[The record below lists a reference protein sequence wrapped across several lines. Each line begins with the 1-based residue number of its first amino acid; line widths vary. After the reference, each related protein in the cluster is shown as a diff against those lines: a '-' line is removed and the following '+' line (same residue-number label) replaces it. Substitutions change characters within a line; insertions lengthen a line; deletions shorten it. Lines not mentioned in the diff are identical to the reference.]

1 MDWNRNWN
9 NGIERT
15 FVMVLVSSHCEFVSV
30 LSSQSSHAF
39 LHIYNCKIWQ
49 RNVVRK
55 YLQLCSLW
63 LQTTVA
69 LYPGPVL
76 SQAKQRV
83 SLKGRSGWVWLTL
96 HFSWMDRFLSE
107 APTEVRMVI
116 KAHCSWEGFS
126 GGFEGKEGSIRYW
139 EITWLLIQAAEC
151 LVAFWFRITAHNCI

>member
-1 MDWNRNWN
+1 MEWSVHLWWSLCLP
-9 NGIERT
+9 T
-15 FVMVLVSSHCEFVSV
+15 VSFYLCLSH
-30 LSSQSSHAF
+30 QSSHAF

-69 LYPGPVL
+69 LYPGPVP

-107 APTEVRMVI
+107 APTEVHMVI

-139 EITWLLIQAAEC
+139 KITWLLIHAAEWF
-151 LVAFWFRITAHNCI
+151 VAVWFRIMAHDCI